1 MTRSSPL
8 PIQPEPAW
16 DVSRIFPPQGQ
27 WNEEDYLNLP
37 GNRLVELDQGR
48 IEVLEIPSEL
58 HQSLVMFLYEVLVT
72 YVRDHQLGKVL
83 VAPLPVKLWD
93 GKMREPDV
101 MFMHREHYAQRHEN
115 YWRGA
120 DLVMEVVS
128 PNDRNRDKIFKRQ
141 EYARAGIPEYWLV
154 DPSER
159 TVTVLHLPSHS
170 QEYRVDG
177 FYALGEEARSPTLAG
192 FEVGLNALFADLD
205 DGAFN
210 H

>member
-1 MTRSSPL
+1 MTRSTPL
-8 PIQPEPAW
+8 PTQPEPAW
-16 DVSRIFPPQGQ
+16 EVSRLFPPQGQ

-48 IEVLEIPSEL
+48 IEVLETPSEL

-101 MFMHREHYAQRHEN
+101 MFMHREHYDQRHEN
-115 YWRGA
+115 YWTGA
-120 DLVMEVVS
+120 E
-128 PNDRNRDKIFKRQ
+128 
-141 EYARAGIPEYWLV
+141 
-154 DPSER
+154 
-159 TVTVLHLPSHS
+159 
-170 QEYRVDG
+170 
-177 FYALGEEARSPTLAG
+177 
-192 FEVGLNALFADLD
+192 LD